1 MKWVIGGLFGLGTVA
16 ATCAAVLVAGLGTDD
31 GPQSTDERGVAA
43 EVEVAVA
50 ARGLSGLEVIDAAS
64 VSTRRVARAALTATT
79 CVDPVQVVGH
89 VLLAPMEEGQVF
101 TTERFAVE
109 GSAAQLAATIGA
121 GQRAVSVTLADPMSN
136 EDLLYPGCLVEV
148 LFSRP
153 AVDRED
159 PLSSTLLQGV
169 RVLGIGDRTIVAPA
183 GPSSLVGTG
192 NGGNGRRP
200 AVSLLVTPQQAQV
213 LKLAMQEGS
222 VTLALRNPADAQ
234 PASVGGT
241 GPEAF
246 WPVARPQVV
255 PAVLPA
261 PAVGPP
267 PAAPPPM
274 PAPRWETVVI
284 RGGQAEHLVFDRSS
298 PRAARQGGDP

>member
-16 ATCAAVLVAGLGTDD
+16 ATCAAVLVAGLGADD
-31 GPQSTDERGVAA
+31 GPQGPGETAAAA

-50 ARGLSGLEVIDAAS
+50 ARALAGLEVVDASA
-64 VSTRRVARAALTATT
+64 VATRRVARAALAATT
-79 CVDPVQVVGH
+79 CIDPVQVVGH

-101 TTERFAVE
+101 TTDRFAVE

-121 GQRAVSVTLADPMSN
+121 GQRAVSVTLADPMST
-136 EDLLYPGCLVEV
+136 EDLLYPGCLVDV

-153 AVDRED
+153 SIDRED

-169 RVLGIGDRTIVAPA
+169 RVLGIGDRTIVAPG
-183 GPSSLVGTG
+183 GPPSLVGTG
-192 NGGNGRRP
+192 GGNNGRRP

-222 VTLALRNPADAQ
+222 VTLALRNPSDAQ
-234 PASVGGT
+234 PAPVAGT

-246 WPVARPQVV
+246 WPVSRPQVV
-255 PAVLPA
+255 SVLPA
-261 PAVGPP
+261 TPSDPAPPAVPVQM
-267 PAAPPPM
+267 PAA
-274 PAPRWETVVI
+274 RWETVVI
-284 RGGQAEHLVFDRSS
+284 RGGQAERLVFDRSNPGS
-298 PRAARQGGDP
+298 ARKGGDP